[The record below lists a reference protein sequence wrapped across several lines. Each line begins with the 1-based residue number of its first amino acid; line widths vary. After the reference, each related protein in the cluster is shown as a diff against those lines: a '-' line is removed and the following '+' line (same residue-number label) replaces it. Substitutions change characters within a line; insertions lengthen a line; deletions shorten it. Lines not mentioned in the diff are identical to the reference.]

1 MNIEISTDQ
10 TRLDVEMIHAFLAN
24 DSYWV
29 PGISRSSVEK
39 CIKHSFCFGVYAGG
53 RQIGF
58 ARVVTD
64 FVRFAHL
71 LDVFVL
77 PEFRGRGIAKLL
89 MENILAHPELRTIV
103 RYTLG
108 TQDAH
113 GLYARYGFTAPSNPE
128 RQMELLRP
136 QNPPAPAAAANSPAS
151 AANSPAAAPDSRV

>member
-1 MNIEISTDQ
+1 MTLEFSTDRG
-10 TRLDVEMIHAFLAN
+10 RLDVTMIHSFLAHE
-24 DSYWV
+24 SYWV

-39 CIKHSFCFGVYAGG
+39 CIEHSLCFGVYLDG

-77 PEFRGRGIAKLL
+77 PDFRGRGIGKLL
-89 MENILAHPELRTIV
+89 MEHILAHPELRTIV

-113 GLYARYGFTAPSNPE
+113 GLYRQYGFTAPANPE
-128 RQMELLRP
+128 RHMELLRP
-136 QNPPAPAAAANSPAS
+136 QHPLAPGS
-151 AANSPAAAPDSRV
+151 AQRVGCDKVTSKN

>member
-1 MNIEISTDQ
+1 MTAIEISTDSR
-10 TRLDVEMIHAFLAN
+10 RLDVDMIHAFLAN

-39 CIKHSFCFGVYAGG
+39 CIQHSLCFGAYADG

-64 FVRFAHL
+64 YVRYAHL
-71 LDVFVL
+71 LDVFVIE
-77 PEFRGRGIAKLL
+77 EFRGRGISKLL
-89 MENILAHPELRTIV
+89 MNHILAHPKLETIV

-113 GLYARYGFTAPSNPE
+113 GLYAQFGFASPSSPE
-128 RQMELLRP
+128 RQMELLRSKFK
-136 QNPPAPAAAANSPAS
+136 PAPPGTAQL
-151 AANSPAAAPDSRV
+151 

>member
-1 MNIEISTDQ
+1 MTLEISTDQ
-10 TRLDVEMIHAFLAN
+10 DRLDVTMIHSFLTN
-24 DSYWV
+24 ESYWV

-39 CIKHSFCFGVYAGG
+39 CIKHSLCFGVYLDG

-58 ARVVTD
+58 ARAVTD
-64 FVRFAHL
+64 FVRYAHL

-77 PEFRGRGIAKLL
+77 PGFRGRGIGRLL
-89 MENILAHPELRTIV
+89 LENILAHPELQTIV

-113 GLYARYGFTAPSNPE
+113 GLYAQFGFTAFANPE

-136 QNPPAPAAAANSPAS
+136 QNPPATATSLH
-151 AANSPAAAPDSRV
+151 SRV

>member
-1 MNIEISTDQ
+1 MTIEFSTVQD
-10 TRLDVEMIHAFLAN
+10 RLDVTMIHAFLAN
-24 DSYWV
+24 ESYWV
-29 PGISRSSVEK
+29 PGISRASVEK
-39 CIKHSFCFGVYAGG
+39 CIKHSLCFGVYLDG

-77 PEFRGRGIAKLL
+77 PEFRGRGVGKLL
-89 MENILAHPELRTIV
+89 MENILAHPELQTIM
-103 RYTLG
+103 RYSLG

-113 GLYARYGFTAPSNPE
+113 GLYAQYGFAAPANPE

-136 QNPPAPAAAANSPAS
+136 QNP
-151 AANSPAAAPDSRV
+151 AAPRTALHSRV

>member
-1 MNIEISTDQ
+1 MTLEISTDQ
-10 TRLDVEMIHAFLAN
+10 ARLDVAMIHTFLNN

-29 PGISRSSVEK
+29 PGISRASVEK
-39 CIKHSFCFGVYAGG
+39 CIKHSLCFGVYLDG

-58 ARVVTD
+58 ARAVTD
-64 FVRFAHL
+64 FVRYAHL

-77 PEFRGRGIAKLL
+77 PGFRGRGIGKLL

-113 GLYARYGFTAPSNPE
+113 GLYARYGFTAFANPE
-128 RQMELLRP
+128 RQMELLRSHVP
-136 QNPPAPAAAANSPAS
+136 QAPIT
-151 AANSPAAAPDSRV
+151 SRARGCDKVTRKN

>member
-1 MNIEISTDQ
+1 
-10 TRLDVEMIHAFLAN
+10 MIHAFLAN

-39 CIKHSFCFGVYAGG
+39 CIKHSLCFGVYADG

-58 ARVVTD
+58 ARVITD
-64 FVRFAHL
+64 YVRLAHL

-77 PEFRGRGIAKLL
+77 PDFRGRGFGKLL
-89 MENILAHPELRTIV
+89 MSHILSHPELRTIV

-113 GLYARYGFTAPSNPE
+113 GLYAQYGFTSIANPE

-136 QNPPAPAAAANSPAS
+136 KAPLPPGNAEL
-151 AANSPAAAPDSRV
+151 